1 MYAYSDYNYGYNQ
14 KKQIQENRKYLIKSV
29 ELGIDLM
36 RNDNLS
42 NELIS
47 NWLDYTEEVLKLC
60 VGNSQSNIYIMYLEF
75 KIKIESNNIQPI
87 QKVNAYLEYLFEV
100 LRIYN

>member
-1 MYAYSDYNYGYNQ
+1 
-14 KKQIQENRKYLIKSV
+14 
-29 ELGIDLM
+29 M

-75 KIKIESNNIQPI
+75 KIKIGSNNIQPI